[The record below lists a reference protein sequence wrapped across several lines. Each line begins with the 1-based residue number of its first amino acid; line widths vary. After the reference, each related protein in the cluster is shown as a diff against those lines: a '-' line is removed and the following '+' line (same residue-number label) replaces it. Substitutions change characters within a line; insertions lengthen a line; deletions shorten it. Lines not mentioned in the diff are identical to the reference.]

1 MNWEALGAIGEIVGA
16 VAVVVTIAYL
26 AVQIRQNT
34 RSVRASM
41 YQSLVESVVN
51 FNTAFTQDPELAQ
64 AYLKGLE
71 DLDGLSEADRTRV
84 AFALFSQFQMFQ
96 SMFYQRRLFTIE
108 PDYWESWRALIL
120 SYYARPGVQQ
130 WWQVRRE
137 VFSKDFRDYIE
148 SEKLDRPVPGGWEAV
163 QRLSSKQ
170 DAP

>member
-1 MNWEALGAIGEIVGA
+1 MNWEALRAVGEIVGA
-16 VAVVVTIAYL
+16 VAVIATLGYL

-51 FNTAFTQDPELAQ
+51 FNTTFTQDSELAR
-64 AYLKGLE
+64 AYFQGLE
-71 DLDGLSEADRTRV
+71 DLQGLSETDRNRV
-84 AFALFSQFQMFQ
+84 VFALFSHFQIFQ

-108 PDYWESWRALIL
+108 PEYWESWRVLIL
-120 SYYARPGVQQ
+120 SYYAMPGVQQ
-130 WWQVRRE
+130 WWQIRQD
-137 VFSKDFRDYIE
+137 VFSKEFRNFLE
-148 SEKLDRPVPGGWEAV
+148 FEKLDRPMLSAREMV